1 MIIQSFLT
9 IQNQLRVLHW
19 QTKSYAAHQA
29 LGSAY
34 EAMDELVDGFIETYA
49 GADPEILN
57 IDSCNIKCQSI
68 DSLSPMSFMDSVHS
82 FLSGK
87 LSSAIPEEHTDLHNI
102 KDEMI
107 AVVNKTKYLLSLE

>member
-9 IQNQLRVLHW
+9 IQSQLRILHW

-49 GADPEILN
+49 GADPEVLN
-57 IDSCNIKCQSI
+57 VDSCNIKCQSI
-68 DSLSPMSFMDSVHS
+68 DSLNPMSFMDSVHS

>member
-9 IQNQLRVLHW
+9 IQSQLRILHW

-68 DSLSPMSFMDSVHS
+68 DALSPMSFMDSVHS

>member
-9 IQNQLRVLHW
+9 IQSQLRILHW

-49 GADPEILN
+49 GADPEVLK
-57 IDSCNIKCQSI
+57 IDSCNIKCQNI

-82 FLSGK
+82 FLVGK
-87 LSSAIPEEHTDLHNI
+87 LSNSIPEEHTDLHNI